1 MQSQDS
7 QEIIRRFFLAI
18 DELKK
23 RKAIRGLQTFSNR
36 YGANRWNMATQR
48 KQPQRDMFQ
57 TAWLAYLV
65 NDYDVSALWLLTGK
79 GQMFEQSESGLRQE
93 LRRIATKYLVIDD
106 ENVTK

>member
-7 QEIIRRFFLAI
+7 QEIIKRFFIAI

-23 RKAIRGLQTFSNR
+23 RKVIRGLQTFSNR
-36 YGANRWNMATQR
+36 YGANRWNMVTQR

-65 NDYDVSALWLLTGK
+65 NDYGVSALWLLTGK
-79 GQMFEQSESGLRQE
+79 GPMFDPGESELRQE
-93 LRRIATKYLVIDD
+93 LRRIAAMYLSGEDD
-106 ENVTK
+106 ANK